1 MVKIKVEINMEGQ
14 KVVVEV
20 NMKGEKKR
28 EKKEKHIFGQRNSYV
43 NKNMVH
49 N

>member
-1 MVKIKVEINMEGQ
+1 MEGQ

-28 EKKEKHIFGQRNSYV
+28 EKKEKRIFGQRNSYV

-49 N
+49 NQNE